1 MSSSNESRDR
11 RFLRNVNLVDVW
23 MIVASAGLLTGY
35 LSIRTRIS
43 NYMHVARWIVDLA
56 KSLFGG

>member
-1 MSSSNESRDR
+1 
-11 RFLRNVNLVDVW
+11 VNLVDVW